1 MCYQRL
7 TGLLYLCKNPK
18 MIQTIATI
26 ILPVFIIIAI
36 GYFANVTKIISNT
49 GNSALTKFSQ
59 RIALPI
65 MLFLNVSDLDLEKVL
80 NTDLL
85 LSFYLSAMF
94 CFVLG
99 TLGGLYFFSKSL
111 SDSISIGFCCL
122 FSNSLLLGLPITELA
137 FGTEALR
144 FNFIIISFHAPFC
157 YLIGILAMEISLSE
171 ASNKL
176 KIIKKTFFTMF
187 SNPLAL
193 GIVLGFFSN
202 TTGLKIP
209 MYFEDALQLISVAGI
224 PVALFALGG
233 VLTQF
238 NLLGNIP
245 EAFMISIISLILHP
259 ILVITLG
266 NHIFVL
272 SQQELKSALITAAMA
287 PGINAFI
294 FATMYK
300 KSTALIANTIIFS
313 TAISVITAAFWIS
326 HIK

>member
-1 MCYQRL
+1 
-7 TGLLYLCKNPK
+7 

-26 ILPVFIIIAI
+26 IVPVFIIIAV
-36 GYFANVTKIISNT
+36 GYFATITKIISNT
-49 GNSALTKFSQ
+49 GVSALTKFSQ
-59 RIALPI
+59 SIALPI
-65 MLFLNVSDLDLEKVL
+65 LLFLNISDLKLGEVL

-94 CFVLG
+94 CFALG
-99 TLGGLYFFSKSL
+99 TLGSFYFFSKSL

-137 FGTEALR
+137 FGKETLR

-157 YLIGILAMEISLSE
+157 YLLGILAMEISLSE
-171 ASNKL
+171 TSNKL
-176 KIIKKTFFTMF
+176 KIIKKTFITMF

-193 GIVLGFFSN
+193 GISLGFLSN
-202 TTGLKIP
+202 IIGLRVP
-209 MYFEDALQLISVAGI
+209 MYLEGALQLISVAGI

-245 EAFMISIISLILHP
+245 EAFLISIISLILHP

-266 NHIFVL
+266 THIFVL
-272 SQQELKSALITAAMA
+272 SEHELKSALITAAMA
-287 PGINAFI
+287 PGVNAFI

-300 KSTALIANTIIFS
+300 KSIALVANTVIFS
-313 TAISVITAAFWIS
+313 TAISIITSAFWIS
-326 HIK
+326 FIK